1 MLYNEQVLQKAHIQA
16 GLRQLPCA
24 SAAYHHFG
32 MVSPF
37 KVARD
42 AASSSSNGASKFY
55 DEFATWRELSYA
67 ACLRMWPNLET
78 MQVSA
83 SAASCIPLHW
93 CVCLSAGRCLGPPCM
108 ETMQVSTRTCCM
120 CCCVDKGRQW

>member
-1 MLYNEQVLQKAHIQA
+1 MQAVQSHIQ
-16 GLRQLPCA
+16 GCCA
-24 SAAYHHFG
+24 QAYDALLCVSAAYHHFG

-67 ACLRMWPNLET
+67 ACLRMWPDLET
-78 MQVSA
+78 MQVLA
-83 SAASCIPLHW
+83 CVMCCTPLHR
-93 CVCLSAGRCLGPPCM
+93 CFCL
-108 ETMQVSTRTCCM
+108 VSR
-120 CCCVDKGRQW
+120 VVALV

>member
-1 MLYNEQVLQKAHIQA
+1 M
-16 GLRQLPCA
+16 

-67 ACLRMWPNLET
+67 ACLRMWPHLET
-78 MQVSA
+78 MQVLA
-83 SAASCIPLHW
+83 SAMCSILLCW
-93 CVCLSAGRCLGPPCM
+93 SFCLGAGLMFWSGLPGDYAGQYCGMLRVLLPCQGHL
-108 ETMQVSTRTCCM
+108 EKVVIRLFLQAS
-120 CCCVDKGRQW
+120 GRLS